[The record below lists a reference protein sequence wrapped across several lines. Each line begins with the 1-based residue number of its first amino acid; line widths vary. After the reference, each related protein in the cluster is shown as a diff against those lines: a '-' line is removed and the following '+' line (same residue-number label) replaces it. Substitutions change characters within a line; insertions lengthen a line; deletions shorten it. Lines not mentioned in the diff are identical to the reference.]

1 MRLYPE
7 PLTPRMGVGSGSGGE
22 GGTNTGRFSQ
32 SAGVASDVSKGT
44 QAVTLGQH
52 RFLFLR
58 TSGEQPCV
66 AVETPRP
73 WLLRASPPLSVCGV
87 CPDSRDTGST
97 PRHHVCALG
106 GKAESGG
113 GWLPVKPPLSEETV
127 AFIPPPG
134 QDRTGWQSCC
144 MAAGCTAAGCMTAC
158 FMATG
163 FMAAHCTAPLAPIK
177 EREGS
182 SEFQQ
187 DSGPVL

>member
-1 MRLYPE
+1 
-7 PLTPRMGVGSGSGGE
+7 MGDLGLGE
-22 GGTNTGRFSQ
+22 GFPAGSLPGIQALRPALSAAVPGAPDSSNGCGFRVWRGGGHQHRQVF
-32 SAGVASDVSKGT
+32 SAGVASDVSEGT

-134 QDRTGWQSCC
+134 QDRTGW
-144 MAAGCTAAGCMTAC
+144 
-158 FMATG
+158 
-163 FMAAHCTAPLAPIK
+163 
-177 EREGS
+177 
-182 SEFQQ
+182 
-187 DSGPVL
+187 